1 MYQLDEGNSYDL
13 YAIAMVKSATVV
25 GHVPRKLFTLCSL
38 FIQRGGTIYCQIT
51 GRCYS
56 ADLPQRGLEVL

>member
-1 MYQLDEGNSYDL
+1 MCQLDEGNSYDL

-25 GHVPRKLFTLCSL
+25 RHVPRKISILCSL
-38 FIQRGGTIYCQIT
+38 FIQRGGTIHCQIT

-56 ADLPQRGLEVL
+56 ADLPHCGLEVL